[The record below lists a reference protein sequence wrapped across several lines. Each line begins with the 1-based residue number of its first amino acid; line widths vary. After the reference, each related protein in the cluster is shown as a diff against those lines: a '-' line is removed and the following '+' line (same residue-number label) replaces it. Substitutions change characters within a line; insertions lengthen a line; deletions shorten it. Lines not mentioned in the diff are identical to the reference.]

1 VKTYLKW
8 LLAVFMLVNVGRGLG
23 SENSDMIKQYSEMYE
38 SSINKYEKTYFSKKQ
53 SSCIDYIRILKKKQ
67 KELQASGDLDGW
79 GAVNKELARFRS
91 QPVIK
96 EKVKSPASLRAIQD
110 AYCSHL
116 DKLEQKKHTQI
127 VSLKKRYIAKLEDL
141 QKKWTK
147 SGDFDDAYAAKA
159 EIKRVNESEKIKR
172 SETALAKQGVAE
184 NKSDAS
190 KPDSSSEES
199 PEDTAPDKDIVL
211 SDGSTVH
218 PPGTTPRYN
227 GMTYKPASLSRT
239 PLSPWPT
246 PVAARITVASD
257 TSSSKYTRITD
268 TRNVRIKLKTVK
280 SDDIK
285 TKLSLIVQYYVKPI
299 TGSSALK
306 LDTAKNIKIPY
317 LDKRSVSVDI
327 APVSTTF
334 VKSEHSAYGD
344 KIYGY
349 IVSIVDD
356 DNHLLYQAATKS
368 VLNNYAKVPDK
379 DESKTGCCH

>member
-1 VKTYLKW
+1 
-8 LLAVFMLVNVGRGLG
+8 
-23 SENSDMIKQYSEMYE
+23 
-38 SSINKYEKTYFSKKQ
+38 
-53 SSCIDYIRILKKKQ
+53 
-67 KELQASGDLDGW
+67 
-79 GAVNKELARFRS
+79 
-91 QPVIK
+91 
-96 EKVKSPASLRAIQD
+96 
-110 AYCSHL
+110 
-116 DKLEQKKHTQI
+116 
-127 VSLKKRYIAKLEDL
+127 
-141 QKKWTK
+141 
-147 SGDFDDAYAAKA
+147 
-159 EIKRVNESEKIKR
+159 
-172 SETALAKQGVAE
+172 
-184 NKSDAS
+184 
-190 KPDSSSEES
+190 
-199 PEDTAPDKDIVL
+199 
-211 SDGSTVH
+211 
-218 PPGTTPRYN
+218 
-227 GMTYKPASLSRT
+227 MTYKPASLSRT

-246 PVAARITVASD
+246 PVAARVTVASD

-299 TGSSALK
+299 TGSSTLK